1 MKNGKKQ
8 LTLLLIL
15 LRIYGCVPRNSHEWK
30 GKITKKKTRH
40 TSTTHSLMLY
50 ILQWI
55 MQNGTHLLKIRK
67 EFFSRSFSLE
77 SVRLRHITSLLV
89 IFNRPTKLESDCDS
103 KFFLWFRMPVV
114 MNGSL
119 KNEGKKYDLSSMS
132 KWLGSTNEDT
142 DIETNRKIR
151 EREIKKERRKK
162 ANAHQNR

>member
-1 MKNGKKQ
+1 MAFGWFSLKFIGA
-8 LTLLLIL
+8 
-15 LRIYGCVPRNSHEWK
+15 NSHSFDSFWWK
-30 GKITKKKTRH
+30 TARNRSHCCLSCYAFMAACHVIPTNEREKITEKKTRH

-103 KFFLWFRMPVV
+103 KFFSWFRMSVV

-119 KNEGKKYDLSSMS
+119 KNEGKKHDLSSMS
-132 KWLGSTNEDT
+132 KWLGSTN
-142 DIETNRKIR
+142 
-151 EREIKKERRKK
+151 
-162 ANAHQNR
+162 